1 LNKLTIFS
9 LFCKVMSKPG
19 MIVEFEGVLSFGTI
33 EMLLSKLRSSAE
45 FQEMRKPAKKRLYS
59 IFVESIDNVFKY
71 AASFPGKGRTLGRV
85 PRISVHSENGDYVVG
100 VGNLVLND
108 DIGDLRF
115 KLDRVN
121 QLDNEALKSLYEEV
135 INRESTISETGA
147 GLGLITMAMRTEED
161 IIYEFKEVD
170 EQYSFFEMRIIIK
183 G

>member
-1 LNKLTIFS
+1 
-9 LFCKVMSKPG
+9 MAKPG
-19 MIVEFEGVLSFGTI
+19 TIVDFEGVLSFGTI
-33 EMLLSKLRSSAE
+33 EMLLSKLRSSGE
-45 FQEMRKPAKKRLYS
+45 FQEMRKPTKKRIYS

-71 AASFPGKGRTLGRV
+71 AARFPGKGLTSGKV
-85 PRISVHSENGDYVVG
+85 PRVSVFRKKDDYIVK
-100 VGNLVLND
+100 VGNLVLNE
-108 DIGDLRF
+108 DIGNIRF

-161 IIYEFKEVD
+161 IKYNFSPVD
-170 EQYSFFEMRIIIK
+170 TEYSFFEMQIKIK